1 MVRNEEAYDR
11 GMQPATRC
19 LRCIDIRHVA
29 QLALVRGLHCSRS
42 LMYKVDQQHM
52 VCMYAGGYGEQ
63 AQSHPGSAHA
73 QPGPAV
79 VCQAEGEPPGISPH
93 SHPD

>member
-1 MVRNEEAYDR
+1 
-11 GMQPATRC
+11 
-19 LRCIDIRHVA
+19 
-29 QLALVRGLHCSRS
+29 
-42 LMYKVDQQHM
+42 MYKVDQQHM